1 MIEYNFSTN
10 LRKIRKEQGVTQNE
24 LARGIRVSQVTVS
37 EWETNVRYP
46 TIDRIYE
53 IANFLKVP
61 VNALLSDTQ
70 ENDGKA
76 Y

>member
-46 TIDRIYE
+46 TVDRIYE

>member
-10 LRKIRKEQGVTQNE
+10 LRKIRKERGVTQNE